1 MAVAAWLCDC
11 GCGCGCGCGCVWLWL
26 ADGIHTFLYTFL
38 DTANP
43 MANMPKPIENPGFS
57 YILELLQRLL
67 PNSTK
72 TGAEGG
78 FYNLFMQAM
87 NHRCV
92 SNLCC

>member
-1 MAVAAWLCDC
+1 M
-11 GCGCGCGCGCVWLWL
+11 WLWL

>member
-1 MAVAAWLCDC
+1 
-11 GCGCGCGCGCVWLWL
+11 
-26 ADGIHTFLYTFL
+26 
-38 DTANP
+38 